1 MLMKQPM
8 LFHLLISR
16 FNQQQIAMIGILTAW
31 LVTLFFL
38 NCRFSFLPQDHGR
51 AFAVNGEKSK
61 GKLRGVG
68 LVIAACYVA
77 VSLFILPVSREY
89 VIFCILFLA
98 VMLSGYLDDASQTP
112 WSDYKKGLIDF
123 IICVVYMASYVK
135 YNPTVF
141 IFFHNTIELN
151 PVLYGILGIVLIWV
165 SINVTNCS
173 DGVDGL
179 CATLS
184 IITVFSFCC
193 IFTESLGPF
202 ATYSY
207 ILIGCILAY
216 LRFNSSPSTML
227 MGDAG
232 SRALGF
238 FIAVTAM
245 KSGHPFCFIPLA
257 LVLILDGGLGLVKI
271 FLLRFFH
278 IHFLTHTRTPIHDE
292 MRKNRAWSDTQVV
305 FRFAILQAMLS
316 IITYLIVI

>member
-1 MLMKQPM
+1 MLYRF
-8 LFHLLISR
+8 LFSH
-16 FNQQQIAMIGILTAW
+16 FTNQQIAMIGILVAW

-38 NCRFSFLPQDHGR
+38 NCRFSFLPHDHGR

-68 LVIAACYVA
+68 LIIIACYAA
-77 VSLFILPVSREY
+77 VSLLMLPVTLEY
-89 VIFCILFLA
+89 IIFCILFLA
-98 VMLSGYLDDASQTP
+98 VMLSGYLDDASQNP

-123 IICVVYMASYVK
+123 IICAVYMSSYIK

-141 IFFHNTIELN
+141 TILGYTVELD
-151 PVLYGILGIVLIWV
+151 PVLYSILGIILLWV

-184 IITVFSFCC
+184 IITIFSFCC
-193 IFTESLGPF
+193 IFTSSLGLF
-202 ATYSY
+202 AIYSY

-216 LRFNSSPSTML
+216 LRFNSSPSSML

-238 FIAVTAM
+238 FIAVIAM
-245 KSGHPFCFIPLA
+245 KSGHPFCFILLA

-271 FLLRFFH
+271 FLLRFFK
-278 IHFLTHTRTPIHDE
+278 IHFLSHTRTPIHDE

-305 FRFAILQAMLS
+305 FRFAILQAMLAV
-316 IITYLIVI
+316 ITYLVVI

>member
-1 MLMKQPM
+1 MLSNF
-8 LFHLLISR
+8 LSSHFT
-16 FNQQQIAMIGILTAW
+16 NQQIAMIGILAAW

-38 NCRFSFLPQDHGR
+38 NCRFSFLPHDHGR

-68 LVIAACYVA
+68 LVIIACYVA
-77 VSLFILPVSREY
+77 VSLFILPVTLEY

-98 VMLSGYLDDASQTP
+98 VMLSGYLDDASRNP

-123 IICVVYMASYVK
+123 IICAVYMSSYVK
-135 YNPTVF
+135 YNPTTF
-141 IFFHNTIELN
+141 IFLGNTIEID
-151 PVLYGILGIVLIWV
+151 PVLYTILGIILLWG

-184 IITVFSFCC
+184 IITIFSFCC
-193 IFTESLGPF
+193 IFTEALGPF
-202 ATYSY
+202 AIYSY

-216 LRFNSSPSTML
+216 LRFNSSPSSML

-238 FIAVTAM
+238 FIAVIAM

-257 LVLILDGGLGLVKI
+257 LILILDGGLGLIKI
-271 FLLRFFH
+271 FLLRFLK
-278 IHFLTHTRTPIHDE
+278 IHFLSHTRTPIHDE

-305 FRFAILQAMLS
+305 SRFAILQAMLA
-316 IITYLIVI
+316 IITYLTVI

>member
-1 MLMKQPM
+1 MLSN
-8 LFHLLISR
+8 LLTSH
-16 FNQQQIAMIGILTAW
+16 FNNQQIAMIGILAAW

-38 NCRFSFLPQDHGR
+38 SCRFSFLPQDHGR

-68 LVIAACYVA
+68 LIFSVCYVA
-77 VSLFILPVSREY
+77 VSLLILPISLEY
-89 VIFCILFLA
+89 VIFCLLFLS
-98 VMLSGYLDDASQTP
+98 VMLSGYLDDASQIP

-123 IICVVYMASYVK
+123 IICVVYMSSYVK
-135 YNPTVF
+135 YNPTTF
-141 IFFHNTIELN
+141 IFFGNTVTLH
-151 PVLYGILGIVLIWV
+151 PVLYGILGIILIWV

-184 IITVFSFCC
+184 SITIFSFCC
-193 IFTESLGPF
+193 IFAASLGSF
-202 ATYSY
+202 ATYGY
-207 ILIGCILAY
+207 ILIGCVLAY
-216 LRFNSSPSTML
+216 LCFNSSPSSML

-238 FIAVTAM
+238 FIAVIAM

-257 LVLILDGGLGLVKI
+257 LVIIIDGGLGLVKI
-271 FLLRFFH
+271 FLLRFLK
-278 IHFLTHTRTPIHDE
+278 IHFLSHTRTPIHDE

-305 FRFAILQAMLS
+305 FRYAILQVMLS
-316 IITYLIVI
+316 IAAYLIVI